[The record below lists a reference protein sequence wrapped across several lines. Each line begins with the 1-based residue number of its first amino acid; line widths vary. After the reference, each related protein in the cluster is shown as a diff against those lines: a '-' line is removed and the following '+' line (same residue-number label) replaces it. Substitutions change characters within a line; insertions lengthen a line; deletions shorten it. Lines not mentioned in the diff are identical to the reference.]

1 MNEPQI
7 AIDKPAPSITTEE
20 YNQLVNAVPVNKIV
34 EDMRPKLEEH
44 ILTNMSNERAMR
56 EPLPDVTVH
65 AFNKDKIIVKTS
77 AGEVEIRKQK
87 ALDISIFKYT
97 NSPFY
102 QLFMGDVKI
111 GTSELQQLFTE
122 EEILFEIIYQFT
134 HDVKSVYNLIKKDLK
149 AYKELVIEEVG
160 EKYSMAD
167 IPVLIDAI
175 INHIGLVSKARVDME
190 SSNSSDDK
198 KKV

>member
-7 AIDKPAPSITTEE
+7 AIDKPAPRITTEE

-102 QLFMGDVKI
+102 QLFMGDVKS
-111 GTSELQQLFTE
+111 GTSE
-122 EEILFEIIYQFT
+122 
-134 HDVKSVYNLIKKDLK
+134 N
-149 AYKELVIEEVG
+149 
-160 EKYSMAD
+160 
-167 IPVLIDAI
+167 
-175 INHIGLVSKARVDME
+175 
-190 SSNSSDDK
+190 
-198 KKV
+198 

>member
-1 MNEPQI
+1 MVSYP
-7 AIDKPAPSITTEE
+7 
-20 YNQLVNAVPVNKIV
+20 
-34 EDMRPKLEEH
+34 
-44 ILTNMSNERAMR
+44 
-56 EPLPDVTVH
+56 
-65 AFNKDKIIVKTS
+65 
-77 AGEVEIRKQK
+77 
-87 ALDISIFKYT
+87 
-97 NSPFY
+97 
-102 QLFMGDVKI
+102 
-111 GTSELQQLFTE
+111 QQLFTE